1 MGKSKKSTTTNT
13 TNNEPAAYAAPHLA
27 EISGIASQQYKD
39 GVGFNP
45 YEGQTYAG
53 MSDTTGGALGSIANK
68 AQEGD
73 MLSWL
78 SSQQGQNFVGNEGL
92 TSAQQGAGNVL
103 NMGANASALRADDR
117 QFHDMYGRNAST
129 AVGDNLG
136 GYAQGTGFSN
146 YVGDRLN
153 GTATEGAW
161 NPNAISQN
169 LAGTARGDDLFNDP
183 NLEKMLDMANQRT
196 SNAVNAQFSA
206 AGRYGSGSHGG
217 KLAEQIGMNELGAR
231 MQSLESARNRQL
243 QANQMLSGEQQ
254 QGFTNR
260 MGAITQVGNEQ
271 NQNILQ
277 RMQAAQAVGNEN
289 NQNYQSKLAALQ
301 GMTGVQGQNAGL
313 SLQAAQ
319 GLGQLGQ
326 QGAGNVA
333 QFAGLA
339 PQLYEQGFAGENKQL
354 GVGQAYEGYQQ
365 GAMDDA
371 KANWDEAQLE
381 EIKRLN
387 AYNDAVRGSSDGF
400 GSSVSITTGKR

>member
-13 TNNEPAAYAAPHLA
+13 TNNEPAAYAAPHLK
-27 EISGIASQQYKD
+27 EISGIANKLYHS
-39 GVGFNP
+39 GTGFNP

-53 MSDTTGGALGSIANK
+53 MSGTTGSALNSMENQ
-68 AQEGD
+68 AQTGD
-73 MLSWL
+73 ILSWL
-78 SSQQGQNFVGNEGL
+78 SSQQGLNFVGNEGL

-117 QFHDMYGRNAST
+117 QFADMYGRTAST

-136 GYAQGTGFSN
+136 GYAEGRGFSN

-169 LAGTARGDDLFNDP
+169 LSGTARGDDIGNDP
-183 NLEKMLDMANQRT
+183 YLNQMLDMANQRT
-196 SNAVNAQFSA
+196 ANSVNAQFSA

-217 KLAEQIGMNELGAR
+217 KLAEQIGANELSAR
-231 MQSLESARNRQL
+231 SAALESARNRQL

-254 QGFTNR
+254 QGFANR

-277 RMQAAQAVGNEN
+277 RMQAAQAVGNESA
-289 NQNYQSKLAALQ
+289 QNYQSRLAALQ

-313 SLQAAQ
+313 SLQAANS
-319 GLGQLGQ
+319 LGQLGQ
-326 QGAGNVA
+326 QGASNVA

-339 PQLYEQGFAGENKQL
+339 PTLYDQNFADERTQL
-354 GVGQAYEGYQQ
+354 GVGQAREGYQQ

-371 KANWDEAQLE
+371 KAMWDEQQLE
-381 EIKRLN
+381 DAKRLEF
-387 AYNDAVRGSSDGF
+387 YNNAVRGSSDGY
-400 GSSVSITTGKR
+400 GSSISISTKK